1 MLNVDS
7 ASVYTDFNSLAKL
20 KQSAREQS
28 PAAIKEVAKQ
38 FESLFLS
45 MMMKSMREAKLADG
59 ILDSQQSQF
68 YRDMYDQQMAMQLA
82 GKPGIGFADLIAK
95 QLSPKAAEEDE
106 KDPKL
111 ATNEVLNRAAGT
123 GSASQPDQHQTI
135 AGNGASDG
143 EPLESSGLNSLERS
157 LAMLERSQ
165 NAMAGQWQN
174 LENELQAAAG
184 AGGGSETLSSKE
196 EFVSQL
202 RPHALEAARAL
213 GVDPNL
219 LLAQAA
225 LETGWGQAVIKNGH
239 GENSFNLFNIK
250 ADKSWQGK
258 QAKALT
264 LEFDGTSARKEMAGF
279 RAYGSYKQSFDDYV
293 NFIKNNPRYSEALKK
308 AGNAG
313 QYIRE
318 LQQAGYA
325 TDPRYAEKVMSIYH
339 NQSAAEAAA
348 LRDAG

>member
-7 ASVYTDFNSLAKL
+7 AAVYTDFNHLAKL

-28 PAAIKEVAKQ
+28 PAAVKEVAKQ

-68 YRDMYDQQMAMQLA
+68 YRDMYDQQMAMHLA

-123 GSASQPDQHQTI
+123 GSASQPDRHQTI
-135 AGNGASDG
+135 AGAGASDG
-143 EPLESSGLNSLERS
+143 EPLENSGLDSLERS

-165 NAMAGQWQN
+165 NAMADRWQH
-174 LENELQAAAG
+174 LEDDLQAAAS
-184 AGGGSETLSSKE
+184 AGTETLSSKE
-196 EFVSQL
+196 EFISQL
-202 RPHALEAARAL
+202 RPHALEAAQAL

-264 LEFDGTSARKEMAGF
+264 LEFDGSSARKEMAGF

-325 TDPRYAEKVMSIYH
+325 TDPRYADKVMSIYH
-339 NQSAAEAAA
+339 NQNAAEAAA